1 MAHLSISLLGSFHV
15 TLDGEPVTG
24 FESARVRALL
34 AYLAVESDR
43 PHRRETLAGLLWPNW
58 PDRSARTNLRRALS
72 NLRKAIQDSWPR
84 PKMLVLNFPGNPT
97 TQCVD
102 LDFYEKVVAIAREH
116 NIWVI
121 QDLAYA
127 DIVFDG
133 HTVPSIL
140 QVPDAEEIAVEDGF
154 V

>member
-1 MAHLSISLLGSFHV
+1 MAHLSISLLGSFQV

-72 NLRKAIQDSWPR
+72 NLRKAIQDHSAIPPYLMSPTKRSSSTGPATTGSISSALTALGDADRVPTGRSGHALPWPFSGR
-84 PKMLVLNFPGNPT
+84 VLPWR
-97 TQCVD
+97 QHC
-102 LDFYEKVVAIAREH
+102 L
-116 NIWVI
+116 
-121 QDLAYA
+121 
-127 DIVFDG
+127 
-133 HTVPSIL
+133 
-140 QVPDAEEIAVEDGF
+140 
-154 V
+154 